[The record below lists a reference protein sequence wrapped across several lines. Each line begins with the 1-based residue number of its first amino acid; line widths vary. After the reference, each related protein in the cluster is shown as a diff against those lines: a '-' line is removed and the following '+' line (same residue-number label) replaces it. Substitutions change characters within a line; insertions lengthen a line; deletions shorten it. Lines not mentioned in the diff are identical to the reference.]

1 MSDFDL
7 HGLHLQILGRDS
19 AHFVC
24 DLVAL
29 DRDVLPVHVGDVNK
43 DVLSAVRGLDEA
55 VTLRPGEV
63 FTHSFE
69 HGP

>member
-7 HGLHLQILGRDS
+7 HGLHLQVLRRDP
-19 AHFVC
+19 AHFIC

-29 DRDVLPVHVGDVNK
+29 DRDVLPLHVGDVNE
-43 DVLSAVRGLDEA
+43 DVLSAVRGPDEA
-55 VTLRPGEV
+55 VTLTPGEV
-63 FTHSFE
+63 FADSFV